1 MKKINSKKEEDKKLF
16 EKFKKLVDSIN
27 NEDEE
32 LLESLL
38 EEDNIFNN
46 LALKAEDLVYNL
58 ERVWEI
64 KPDDLGEKEKEVLI
78 GLLRSSKQLRN
89 KIIKIIKDI
98 KYEDPNI
105 GRA

>member
-1 MKKINSKKEEDKKLF
+1 MKKINSKKEQDKKLF

-32 LLESLL
+32 LLESSLD
-38 EEDNIFNN
+38 EDNIFND

-58 ERVWEI
+58 ERVWEV
-64 KPDDLGEKEKEVLI
+64 KPDDLSEREKEVLVN
-78 GLLRSSKQLRN
+78 LLKSSKQLRN
-89 KIIKIIKDI
+89 KIIKIIKNI